1 MADEITTTQDA
12 EPTVEAYTDDAGRT
26 CLMLDA
32 GTEPPAEFRILAAG
46 TTRTTKG
53 PILFDDE
60 ASASVMGVYSDHQR
74 TDLPIDYAHG
84 MLAEIKTPD
93 NSKAAGWFKPQV
105 RTGELWAS
113 EVQWTPA
120 ADAAIRAREY
130 RYFSP
135 AIAQETKTG
144 RAMRLVNVA
153 LTNLPATKGQRPL
166 VASDDTQ
173 TGGAGSPTG
182 DQPMSDLL
190 KLLGADDEAAAIVA
204 LADRDAATVTLTA
217 ERDSLVTKLAEAVA
231 QTATLAE
238 QVATL
243 TAEKVT
249 AAREA
254 LIAELSE
261 AGKLPPAL
269 HDWARGITLE
279 QLSEFGAKVPGS
291 DKPAPVQPSV
301 AAVTLSDE
309 DKEIARAAHQ
319 TEAEFLA
326 HKAALSAATR

>member
-1 MADEITTTQDA
+1 MADETTTTQDA

-32 GTEPPAEFRILAAG
+32 GAEPPSEFRILAAG

-53 PILFDDE
+53 PILFDD
-60 ASASVMGVYSDHQR
+60 AAGTAVSAAFADHDR
-74 TDLPIDYAHG
+74 ADLPIDYNHG
-84 MLAEIKTPD
+84 MLAEIKTAD
-93 NSKAAGWFKPQV
+93 SGKAAGWFVPVV

-113 EVQWTPA
+113 QVEWTPA
-120 ADAAIRAREY
+120 AATAIREREY
-130 RYFSP
+130 RHFSP
-135 AIAQETKTG
+135 ALDIERKSN
-144 RAMRLVNVA
+144 RAMRLINVA

-173 TGGAGSPTG
+173 TGGAAVPTG

-249 AAREA
+249 AAREQ

-269 HDWARGITLE
+269 HDWARGISFE
-279 QLSEFGAKVPGS
+279 ALSEFGAKVPGS
-291 DKPAPVQPSV
+291 DKPAPAQPSV

-326 HKAALSAATR
+326 HKAQLSAAR